1 MKKLLI
7 AGALALT
14 AVLGAPGSVFAA
26 GIEEKGPPA
35 QNVNGQLPKPIS
47 ENLGLFINADTVY
60 GAKPAPPAGIGGCSQ
75 NSLFPRNSRV
85 VFRVWGTDQKH
96 GGVALSDQNVA
107 VNAKN
112 EPEAYVEIPGV
123 AAPIRLKYGEHFLD
137 TAKTKSTK
145 FWTAGW
151 TPGAEYPLGV
161 VHFRVVIKTKPINT
175 WVQSKVN
182 STTAKKSTKKT
193 LKVPYI
199 FRGAYTG
206 KNSVKVEHG
215 SSWVKR
221 AGFIGKT
228 VKFNLGSAK
237 ITAEDSNADGQVNL
251 ADIKAGDKVAVEAR
265 LPRTDPGKQPFTAS
279 RLIEEWMIV
288 VEPGQEGFYTQ
299 DGFAESSRLT
309 IKE

>member
-14 AVLGAPGSVFAA
+14 AVLGTSSSAVAA

-35 QNVNGQLPKPIS
+35 QNVNGQLPHPIT
-47 ENLGLFINADTVY
+47 ETLGLVINADTVY

-75 NSLFPRNSRV
+75 NSLFPRNSRI
-85 VFRVWGTDQKH
+85 VFRIWGTDQKH
-96 GGVALSDQNVA
+96 GGVPLSDQNVA

-112 EPEAYVEIPGV
+112 EPEAYVEVPGL
-123 AAPIRLKYGEHFLD
+123 AAPLKLKYGEHFTD
-137 TAKTKSTK
+137 NAKTKSTK

-151 TPGAEYPLGV
+151 TPGAEYPLGI

-182 STTAKKSTKKT
+182 STTTKKT
-193 LKVPYI
+193 SKKSKKVPYI
-199 FRGAYTG
+199 FRGVYTG

-215 SSWVKR
+215 GAWVKK

-228 VKFNLGSAK
+228 FKFNLGTAK
-237 ITAEDSNADGQVNL
+237 VTAEDSNADGTVNL
-251 ADIKAGDKVAVEAR
+251 SDVKAGDKVAVEAR
-265 LPRTDPGKQPFTAS
+265 LPREDPGKQPFTAS

-299 DGFAESSRLT
+299 DGFAETSRLT